1 MPYAGSLF
9 YNMKIE
15 EEIKQ
20 TRFRNAHQKA
30 VINLLFTSHWLENK
44 HNDFFKHFG
53 ITGTQFNIL
62 RILRGHHP
70 EKISGVEIKSRML
83 DKNSDVSRLLD
94 RLIAKKLIEK
104 AQCPSDKRAS
114 DVFITDE
121 GLKLLKKIDEEMDK
135 TDSKMLKLSAT
146 EAKQLSELLDKC
158 RG

>member
-1 MPYAGSLF
+1 
-9 YNMKIE
+9 MKLE

-20 TRFRNAHQKA
+20 SKFRNAHHKA
-30 VINLLFTSHWLENK
+30 ALNLLFTAGWLQGLNNE
-44 HNDFFKHFG
+44 FFKEFG

-70 EKISGVEIKSRML
+70 ERISGVEIKSRML
-83 DKNSDVSRLLD
+83 DKNSDVSRLLG

-114 DVFITDE
+114 DVIITKE
-121 GLKLLKKIDEEMDK
+121 GLKLLKKIDDEMDK
-135 TDSKMLKLSAT
+135 TDTKLLQLTAA
-146 EAKQLSELLDKC
+146 EAKQLSDLLDKC